1 MPHPSIPIR
10 LNSDKYFL
18 FFEPSILQPKHRP
31 ISRILQRVPPLHF
44 EQNRPFWVSV
54 AECRGSWVVVVG
66 KNKIILAK
74 FMKKISI
81 VWKHNILTTI
91 KSRLI
96 VYNNKQ
102 TKRKIANKRVG
113 QKEKEL
119 YWLSFA
125 NVFSL
130 TDLSKIVRDRSL
142 ITSPGGAV
150 VLEEVTILKQAP
162 FWGVNFSLVR
172 NMRGVKFYDT
182 ATAV

>member
-1 MPHPSIPIR
+1 M
-10 LNSDKYFL
+10 
-18 FFEPSILQPKHRP
+18 
-31 ISRILQRVPPLHF
+31 
-44 EQNRPFWVSV
+44 
-54 AECRGSWVVVVG
+54 SWVVG

-96 VYNNKQ
+96 VYNDKQ

-113 QKEKEL
+113 QKEKKL
-119 YWLSFA
+119 YSLSFA

-142 ITSPGGAV
+142 ITSPGGNGGGFGGGYNFKTSPFFGGKFFTGKKH
-150 VLEEVTILKQAP
+150 EGGQILWHSNSSVGNLTSVIYPRSHLQVYQISKSKDDNNFIHGHKQL
-162 FWGVNFSLVR
+162 NFNIL
-172 NMRGVKFYDT
+172 NNVK
-182 ATAV
+182 

>member
-1 MPHPSIPIR
+1 M
-10 LNSDKYFL
+10 
-18 FFEPSILQPKHRP
+18 
-31 ISRILQRVPPLHF
+31 
-44 EQNRPFWVSV
+44 WVN
-54 AECRGSWVVVVG
+54 VVG

-102 TKRKIANKRVG
+102 TKRKIASYRVG

-119 YWLSFA
+119 YSLSFA
-125 NVFSL
+125 NIFWL

-142 ITSPGGAV
+142 ITSPGGGEGRWFGRGYNFQTRPFLGGKFFTGKKHEGGQMLWHSNSSLRNLTSV
-150 VLEEVTILKQAP
+150 IYPRSHLQVYQISKGKNDNNFIHRQKQLNFNIL
-162 FWGVNFSLVR
+162 N
-172 NMRGVKFYDT
+172 NVK
-182 ATAV
+182 